1 MQKISWLTLLVMLI
15 AFSRPLYSC
24 ELTFAVSSEFPPYHI
39 LNPDSTWGGLSV
51 ELFRLLAD
59 EANCQVK
66 VIDVPWVRTLE
77 LLRKGKIDA
86 VSNYSLN
93 AQRQKYSYFIGPHA
107 IERIVII
114 VNNKLAHLLQSKE
127 DLKNFPGLIGKTQG
141 TYYGDELENL
151 VRDSELKTK
160 LVNITS
166 NANRVGMISKGR
178 VDAILEEETVAQ
190 YFYKVGVFDEQVL
203 VQKLSFSE
211 NPIYFGFSRQ
221 SLTEQRIQQL
231 RSAWLQVIRSEKFT
245 ALYEKYGSSYQTV
258 SDTMQKFAEA
268 AEKTP

>member
-1 MQKISWLTLLVMLI
+1 MQKLSWQMVLVMLI
-15 AFSRPLYSC
+15 VLSRPAYSC

-39 LNPDSTWGGLSV
+39 LQPDHTWGGLSV
-51 ELFRLLAD
+51 ELFRLLAE

-86 VSNYSLN
+86 VSNYSFN
-93 AQRQKYSYFIGPHA
+93 EQRQQYSYFIGPHA
-107 IERIVII
+107 IERIVLI
-114 VNNKLAHLLQSKE
+114 VHNKFAHLLQNNE

-141 TYYGDELENL
+141 TYYGDELETL
-151 VRDSELKTK
+151 VHGNELKTN

-166 NANRVGMISKGR
+166 NANRVGMIAKGR

-190 YFYKVGVFDEQVL
+190 YFYKIGIFDEQIL

-221 SLTEQRIQQL
+221 SLSEERIQQL
-231 RSAWLQVIRSEKFT
+231 RSAWLRVKQNNKFT
-245 ALYEKYGSSYQTV
+245 AVYEKYGSSYQTV
-258 SDTMQKFAEA
+258 SETMQKFAQENQ
-268 AEKTP
+268 KTP